1 MAGEAALR
9 ARWLNVLRMRGR
21 WTAAPLAPSFSRLV
35 ETGPV
40 GIGWLDLMEQWERGR
55 HPGEK
60 PEAYEQYV
68 AL

>member
-1 MAGEAALR
+1 
-9 ARWLNVLRMRGR
+9 MRGR

-60 PEAYEQYV
+60 PEAFEQYV